1 MYITVEELAE
11 YLILPPEYLY
21 DQIRKG
27 NLKAVFDGS
36 QYLLNKDQFKC
47 HKHQLDLKLEE
58 LRRDALEEIP
68 EDIDVKDE
76 D

>member
-1 MYITVEELAE
+1 MYISVKELAE
-11 YLILPPEYLY
+11 YLSLPEEYLF

-27 NLKAVFDGS
+27 NVKAIYDGQ
-36 QYLLNKDQFKC
+36 QYLVNKNQFEW

-58 LRRDALEEIP
+58 LRREALEDIP